1 MASRIPPFGTG
12 AGAAHPPQTI
22 HQPHG
27 SAFTAAAADPTAFI
41 PFAPAPDDDSP
52 MIPEEEDDDDND
64 GYPHSDDGYASASD
78 ADVAG
83 DGTYSLTPSITDYV
97 YQDGRSF
104 HRFREGRY
112 HFPNDAPE
120 QRRELMKHDTMMLLR
135 GVQLHY
141 APLQNPQRVLDVGT
155 GVGVWAE
162 EMGDRY
168 PGAAVVGLD
177 LSPIQFLMQPPN
189 VTFIID
195 DAEDEW
201 NDPPNTLDF
210 VRLGNM
216 APSIRDW
223 PKLFRSAY
231 TVHRS
236 LKPGGWIE
244 LHEFRWVY
252 GCDDGTMPADYAP
265 ARMVDHL
272 AEALRLADTD
282 MNAAERNPER
292 LRDAGFVDVRHTV
305 KKVPVGLWPRD
316 DVKKFIGLLT
326 HDVIYD
332 GLEAIT
338 LRPFVNILKWS
349 HGEVASFLDEVRRD
363 LKNPSVHAYVY
374 FHVLI
379 GQKPFHQ

>member
-1 MASRIPPFGTG
+1 MASYIPPFGTG
-12 AGAAHPPQTI
+12 AGGAHPPQTI

-27 SAFTAAAADPTAFI
+27 TASAAAPTGFT
-41 PFAPAPDDDSP
+41 PFAPAPDDDSAT
-52 MIPEEEDDDDND
+52 IPEEEDADDDN

-78 ADVAG
+78 VDVAG

-112 HFPNDAPE
+112 HFPNDGPE

-135 GVQLHY
+135 GVRLHY
-141 APLQNPQRVLDVGT
+141 ARCRTRRESSMSGRGSAYGPRRLTAVTCKRAVG
-155 GVGVWAE
+155 
-162 EMGDRY
+162 DKY

-201 NDPPNTLDF
+201 DDPPNTLDF

-231 TVHRS
+231 T
-236 LKPGGWIE
+236 
-244 LHEFRWVY
+244 
-252 GCDDGTMPADYAP
+252 
-265 ARMVDHL
+265 
-272 AEALRLADTD
+272 
-282 MNAAERNPER
+282 
-292 LRDAGFVDVRHTV
+292 
-305 KKVPVGLWPRD
+305 
-316 DVKKFIGLLT
+316 
-326 HDVIYD
+326 
-332 GLEAIT
+332 
-338 LRPFVNILKWS
+338 
-349 HGEVASFLDEVRRD
+349 
-363 LKNPSVHAYVY
+363 
-374 FHVLI
+374 
-379 GQKPFHQ
+379 